1 MLSHRLKH
9 FQFPLYALGWIVM
22 AGLTFAMGIGLTAYH
37 VRVTSDV
44 AYSGLAERQ
53 KLFMG
58 RLANECTIPL
68 ATYDLADLAKTI
80 QEERSAAPLDRLG
93 FGIYDSIG
101 ELRAAVP
108 EGDFIAG
115 MAAAAKT
122 SQSLGRYSSYPE
134 GRLLVVEEPIVIR
147 RWDSRGEKHLIPL
160 GKVVGIFSSRQLE
173 KELRAVLSKS
183 VAIMVF
189 WCLAGCWA
197 AYWISARLVVRPVEN
212 LVRTT
217 RGISE
222 GHFDPIQPFVRIK
235 EIFWLQ
241 TAVRDMASKLKK
253 TQQRLVLSEKMSAVG
268 QLAAGVA
275 HEINN
280 PLGVILGFAQGAVQR
295 LKPEDPLGLPLRSI
309 EREAVRCRN
318 LVQDLLTFSRSD
330 RAEFSPTDLNEA
342 IAGAVDLIQAGAKMN
357 DVEIAR
363 NLTPDLPFVMGN
375 RNQIQQVAINLATN
389 AVDAMPGGGTLTLA
403 TELLEE
409 NSFRW
414 VCLKVSDT
422 GEGIPADVLGKI
434 FDPFFTTKPVGKGT
448 GLGLSLIYEIVKKHS
463 GTIEVQS
470 RPGSTEFCVKFPAR

>member
-1 MLSHRLKH
+1 M
-9 FQFPLYALGWIVM
+9 
-22 AGLTFAMGIGLTAYH
+22 
-37 VRVTSDV
+37 
-44 AYSGLAERQ
+44 
-53 KLFMG
+53 
-58 RLANECTIPL
+58 
-68 ATYDLADLAKTI
+68 
-80 QEERSAAPLDRLG
+80 
-93 FGIYDSIG
+93 
-101 ELRAAVP
+101 
-108 EGDFIAG
+108 
-115 MAAAAKT
+115 
-122 SQSLGRYSSYPE
+122 
-134 GRLLVVEEPIVIR
+134 
-147 RWDSRGEKHLIPL
+147 
-160 GKVVGIFSSRQLE
+160 
-173 KELRAVLSKS
+173 
-183 VAIMVF
+183 
-189 WCLAGCWA
+189 
-197 AYWISARLVVRPVEN
+197 
-212 LVRTT
+212 
-217 RGISE
+217 
-222 GHFDPIQPFVRIK
+222 RIK

-241 TAVRDMASKLKK
+241 TAVRDMASKLKR